1 MESLSD
7 YVECE
12 MNLKVAQD
20 CFISDLCDILG
31 LDETHIKNI
40 ELISKIQSTVMRQ
53 IVVVELFG
61 VNRFK
66 ADDISKI
73 KGLSIVTPN
82 RLEIEAGE
90 FPI

>member
-1 MESLSD
+1 MESLSE

-20 CFISDLCDILG
+20 CFIDELCDILG
-31 LDETHIKNI
+31 LDENHIKNI
-40 ELISKIQSTVMRQ
+40 EFISKIQSTVMRQ

-90 FPI
+90 IPI

>member
-1 MESLSD
+1 
-7 YVECE
+7 

-20 CFISDLCDILG
+20 CFIDELCDILG
-31 LDETHIKNI
+31 LDENHIKNI
-40 ELISKIQSTVMRQ
+40 EFISKIQSTVMRQ

-90 FPI
+90 IPI

>member
-1 MESLSD
+1 MESLSE

-20 CFISDLCDILG
+20 CFIEELCDILG
-31 LDETHIKNI
+31 LDENHIKNI

-82 RLEIEAGE
+82 CLEIEAGE